1 MDLTWLKEWGDDALR
16 VIFPKVCEV
25 CGRSLSRGE
34 HLLCLHCNLD
44 LPRTRLH
51 EESFNVLH
59 QRLAGKAPIE
69 KATGYFYYYRGSD
82 YAKLLQRAKYSNRP
96 IIIEKLVY
104 QYVRELKGTSFFDD
118 IDVVTA
124 VPMHWFKKLR
134 RGYNQSEVLAT
145 AISRA
150 TGVALKQVL
159 VAKRGH
165 KTQTRKNRF
174 ERWQNTKDIY
184 DVKSIAGLEGKH
196 VLIVDDIVTT
206 GATILACCEALHR
219 KSPTTRISVLSL
231 GVTHLQ

>member
-1 MDLTWLKEWGDDALR
+1 MDLMWLKEWGDDALR

-34 HLLCLHCNLD
+34 ELLCLHCDLD

-82 YAKLLQRAKYSNRP
+82 YAKLLQRAKYNNRP
-96 IIIEKLVY
+96 VIIEKLAHR
-104 QYVRELKGTSFFDD
+104 YVRELKGTSFFDD
-118 IDVVTA
+118 IDVVVA

-134 RGYNQSEVLAT
+134 RGYNQSEVMAN

-150 TGVALKQVL
+150 SGIKLKQIL

-219 KSPTTRISVLSL
+219 KSPTTRISVLSI

>member
-82 YAKLLQRAKYSNRP
+82 YAKLLQRAKYSNQP
-96 IIIEKLVY
+96 IIIEKLVN
-104 QYVRELKGTSFFDD
+104 QYVTELKGASFFDD
-118 IDVVTA
+118 IDVVAA

-159 VAKRGH
+159 VAKRAH

-184 DVKSIAGLEGKH
+184 DVKSTAGLEGKH

>member
-51 EESFNVLH
+51 EEPFNVLH

-96 IIIEKLVY
+96 IIIEKLVN
-104 QYVRELKGTSFFDD
+104 QYVTELKGASFFDD
-118 IDVVTA
+118 IDVVAA

-150 TGVALKQVL
+150 TGVTLKQVL

>member
-34 HLLCLHCNLD
+34 DLLCLHCNLD

-82 YAKLLQRAKYSNRP
+82 YAKLLQRAKYNNRP
-96 IIIEKLVY
+96 IIIEKLAHR
-104 QYVRELKGTSFFDD
+104 YVSELNDVSFFED
-118 IDVVTA
+118 IDVIAA

-134 RGYNQSEVLAT
+134 RGYNQSEVLAD

-150 TGVALKQVL
+150 TGVALKQFL

-184 DVKSIAGLEGKH
+184 DVKSITELEGKH
-196 VLIVDDIVTT
+196 VLIVDDIITT

>member
-34 HLLCLHCNLD
+34 KLLCLHCNLD

-51 EESFNVLH
+51 EEPFNVLH

-104 QYVRELKGTSFFDD
+104 QYVSELKGILFFED